1 MRFSGAATEDEL
13 INVIRIQVRDE
24 KGEIVG
30 EYISDIKKSVLSGVY
45 SCFY

>member
-1 MRFSGAATEDEL
+1 MTFSGTATEDVL
-13 INVIRIQVRDE
+13 TNVMRIQVRNE